1 MKEDTRCLPLH
12 VYPTLAQKI
21 SLRFVLSCN
30 VPDIR
35 WRVAKNQR
43 LAWKLPNTFVKFSA
57 TEAMILCRCWICFW
71 QSAPNGYHNPIKEN
85 WKPGR
90 MRVAIRPRKSLQNPW
105 SCDGLLESGSD

>member
-1 MKEDTRCLPLH
+1 MSSASRLSYFGPEDFP
-12 VYPTLAQKI
+12 
-21 SLRFVLSCN
+21 SLRAFLQRSGYSLEGCE
-30 VPDIR
+30 
-35 WRVAKNQR
+35 NQR